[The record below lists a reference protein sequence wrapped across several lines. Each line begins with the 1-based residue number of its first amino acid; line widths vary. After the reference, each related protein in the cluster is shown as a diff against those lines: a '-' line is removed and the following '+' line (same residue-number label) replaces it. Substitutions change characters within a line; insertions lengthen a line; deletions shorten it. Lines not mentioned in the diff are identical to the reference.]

1 MERKAQVYFAWFN
14 VLIILKILSGSI
26 NSVSNDN
33 LCFVLAHCAY
43 HRIMF
48 SSKDV
53 SRAQTQHTSSQ
64 TAQRDCSE
72 EVRVEPGY
80 TGALHKLGN

>member
-14 VLIILKILSGSI
+14 VLIMLKILSGSI
-26 NSVSNDN
+26 NSVSKYD

-48 SSKDV
+48 SSKLLLE
-53 SRAQTQHTSSQ
+53 RR
-64 TAQRDCSE
+64 TAAK
-72 EVRVEPGY
+72 Y
-80 TGALHKLGN
+80 KKKLTFKYLIFLHR